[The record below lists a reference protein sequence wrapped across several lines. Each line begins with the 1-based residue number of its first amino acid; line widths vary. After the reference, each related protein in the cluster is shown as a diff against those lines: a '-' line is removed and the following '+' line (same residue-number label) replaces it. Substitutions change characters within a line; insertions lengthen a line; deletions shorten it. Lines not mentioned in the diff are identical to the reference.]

1 MAKAMAATRRK
12 KRNLP
17 EDLSAQLNQLLFDA
31 RLAELQPLR
40 RTPAGIPVA
49 SCTLV
54 HESRQCE
61 AGVERDVS
69 VELPAVAMGELASV
83 VMAAVP
89 GAYLRVAGF
98 LAARSLR
105 SRVPVLHLSKIEFL
119 EGTKNGVQAE
129 VKVQEEGRS
138 R

>member
-1 MAKAMAATRRK
+1 MAATRPK
-12 KRNLP
+12 KPNPP

-31 RLAELQPLR
+31 KLAELQPLR

-49 SCTLV
+49 ACILV

-61 AGVERDVS
+61 AGVERNVS
-69 VELPAVAMGELASV
+69 VELSAVAIGELASV
-83 VMAAVP
+83 VMAAAP
-89 GAYLRVAGF
+89 GSRLRVTGF

-105 SRVPVLHLSKIEFL
+105 RRAPVLHLSKIEFL